1 MLYKM
6 KLTILLMILPFWT
19 LTRKGSGQIRY
30 RSSFNM
36 VPDFAFLEVAGVH
49 LKANPTT
56 SQGPTLQASLKST
69 FFHRRCSTF
78 PLDHY
83 NLNSTNLLDCLGFS
97 LTFDFVS
104 PGIFVL
110 VLPTPFCVGFFLT
123 EDSYYVE
130 PFSSVW
136 IDLFFIHNSFEISIS
151 HGM

>member
-1 MLYKM
+1 MVKSGIGALSTWYQTS
-6 KLTILLMILPFWT
+6 LFWRLLAYTP
-19 LTRKGSGQIRY
+19 RQ
-30 RSSFNM
+30 
-36 VPDFAFLEVAGVH
+36 
-49 LKANPTT
+49 
-56 SQGPTLQASLKST
+56 TLQLHRVQRFRPVLNLHFST
-69 FFHRRCSTF
+69 DGVPHF
-78 PLDHY
+78 PPDHY
-83 NLNSTNLLDCLGFS
+83 NLNSTNLNSTNLLDCLGFG

-130 PFSSVW
+130 LYSSVW